1 MKSFLIVNHPV
12 PSVGLGGKV
21 EDSLLAIKKVT
32 NTSRSRAIGGSE
44 NLEVPVLFG
53 GDNLPPLV
61 EIGLS
66 DLPKSWGGAIATP
79 APPLLRSL
87 VPSRRL
93 KGFSNLFIG
102 CIYRRHCCSNAM
114 KKIPQNLI

>member
-1 MKSFLIVNHPV
+1 MKYVIQNLSWKLKIGQNYYVIGSKSLDKDITYMKSFLIVNHPV

-32 NTSRSRAIGGSE
+32 NTSRSRAVGGSE
-44 NLEVPVLFG
+44 NLEVPILFG

-66 DLPKSWGGAIATP
+66 DLPKS
-79 APPLLRSL
+79 
-87 VPSRRL
+87 
-93 KGFSNLFIG
+93 
-102 CIYRRHCCSNAM
+102 AM
-114 KKIPQNLI
+114 HAQWFKPHGD

>member
-32 NTSRSRAIGGSE
+32 NTSRSRAVGGSE

-66 DLPKSWGGAIATP
+66 DLPKSGGAMAPP
-79 APPLLRSL
+79 APPETTPLSRSTTAAAPKVTKPTPL
-87 VPSRRL
+87 SFEKRRFGNHTNAR
-93 KGFSNLFIG
+93 GFLS
-102 CIYRRHCCSNAM
+102 
-114 KKIPQNLI
+114 

>member
-12 PSVGLGGKV
+12 PSVGLGGKL

-32 NTSRSRAIGGSE
+32 NTSKSRAVGRFE
-44 NLEVPVLFG
+44 NLEVPVLFV

-66 DLPKSWGGAIATP
+66 DLPKSGGAIAPPETTP
-79 APPLLRSL
+79 LSRSTTAAAPKVTKPTPLSFEK
-87 VPSRRL
+87 RRFGNHTNAR
-93 KGFSNLFIG
+93 GFLS
-102 CIYRRHCCSNAM
+102 
-114 KKIPQNLI
+114 

>member
-32 NTSRSRAIGGSE
+32 NTSRSRALGGSE

-66 DLPKSWGGAIATP
+66 DLPKSGGAM
-79 APPLLRSL
+79 APPPPSGTTGLLSSEL
-87 VPSRRL
+87 FLYYWQEIMQWPHLGPDPSNTTGSTSPDL
-93 KGFSNLFIG
+93 
-102 CIYRRHCCSNAM
+102 
-114 KKIPQNLI
+114 

>member
-32 NTSRSRAIGGSE
+32 NTSRSRAVGGSE

-66 DLPKSWGGAIATP
+66 DLPKSGGAM
-79 APPLLRSL
+79 APPKTTPLSRSPTAAAPK
-87 VPSRRL
+87 VTKPT
-93 KGFSNLFIG
+93 
-102 CIYRRHCCSNAM
+102 
-114 KKIPQNLI
+114 